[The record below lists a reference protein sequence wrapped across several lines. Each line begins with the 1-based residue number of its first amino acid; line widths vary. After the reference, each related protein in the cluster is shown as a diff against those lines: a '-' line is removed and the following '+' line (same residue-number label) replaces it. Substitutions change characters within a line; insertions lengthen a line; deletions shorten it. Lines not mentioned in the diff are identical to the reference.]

1 MSDVLILNEDS
12 SQYLPIDYKW
22 DNADSYEVYSLNSD
36 FNYHKLWADVDGRK
50 SPVGLEIL
58 PFTAS
63 RIYMS
68 EPIYD
73 GMTEIMARSTGNEI
87 EYLDL
92 KEAVNFVNNHGIHID
107 KKDWMNSMAVFMED
121 VITTYE
127 TSDLNKMY
135 DDTED
140 LKIVI
145 NEKFTQKMFQDFN
158 HFIQENNLSNDD
170 LLKSFKKYKE
180 LLNVEEF
187 SQENILKQINY
198 LENTNDENDLTI
210 KKSKKLKR

>member
-1 MSDVLILNEDS
+1 
-12 SQYLPIDYKW
+12 
-22 DNADSYEVYSLNSD
+22 
-36 FNYHKLWADVDGRK
+36 
-50 SPVGLEIL
+50 
-58 PFTAS
+58 
-63 RIYMS
+63 MS

-180 LLNVEEF
+180 SLNVEEF

-198 LENTNDENDLTI
+198 LENANDENDLTI

>member
-1 MSDVLILNEDS
+1 MNDVLILNEDS

-22 DNADSYEVYSLNSD
+22 GKADGYEVYSLNSD
-36 FNYHKLWADVDGRK
+36 FNYHKLWTDVDGRK
-50 SPVGLEIL
+50 SPIGLEIL

-145 NEKFTQKMFQDFN
+145 NDKFTQKMFQDFN

-180 LLNVEEF
+180 SLNVEEF